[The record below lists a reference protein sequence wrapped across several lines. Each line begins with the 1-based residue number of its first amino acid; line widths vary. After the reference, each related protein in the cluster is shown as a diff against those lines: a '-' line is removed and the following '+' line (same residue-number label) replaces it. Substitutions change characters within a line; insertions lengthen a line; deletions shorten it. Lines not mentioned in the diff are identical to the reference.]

1 MERLTFPGGS
11 LMTDGAN
18 GTDGATYAWAPPE
31 PAKRKNRSG
40 LWIGIPA
47 GATAVALI
55 AASLV
60 LIAPGASVAGV
71 QIGGLT
77 AGAAAQ
83 AISARLASTEV
94 TVQSPAGEVT
104 VSGADLGA
112 TVDATAIAEKAFADN
127 PMWKPS
133 SWFPAGTGVEIQ
145 VDPAEAS
152 AVLRERAPSTY
163 RAPVDATVAFDSGSQ
178 SYVSTPAEAGEGI
191 DVATVTAALQ
201 SAFDAGS
208 ATTSVDAGVVA
219 VDAPVSTDEA
229 GAAVA
234 TLNGILDSVGF
245 YIGDERTVPVDRSTA
260 ASWLTVT
267 SDGTGA
273 FAISAD
279 QAGIQKV
286 VDGLAGTVD
295 RGAVNAD
302 VIVDTG
308 GEVIKTLT
316 EGQTGRSLGD
326 TAGVA
331 AAFAAQLAEGNGKYV
346 LTVAETPFE
355 TTKTERNIDVNLSA
369 QTVTLYENG
378 QVYQHWSMSS
388 GKSGWETHTGNF
400 RIGWK
405 TDLQDMGCA
414 PGYDWCTKDV
424 PWVAYF
430 NGDEGFHGTYWHNN
444 FGTPMSHGCIN
455 LTIAN
460 AKLLY
465 DWAYRGTEVSV
476 HY

>member
-1 MERLTFPGGS
+1 
-11 LMTDGAN
+11 MTDGAP
-18 GTDGATYAWAPPE
+18 GTDGATYAWAPTE
-31 PAKRKNRSG
+31 PTRRKNRSG

-83 AISARLASTEV
+83 AIDSRLAQTTV
-94 TVQSPAGEVT
+94 TVDSPAGEVT
-104 VSGADLGA
+104 VTGAELGA
-112 TVDATAIAEKAFADN
+112 TVDAAALADKAFADN
-127 PMWKPS
+127 PMWKPA
-133 SWFPAGTGVEIQ
+133 SWFPEGTGVEVQ
-145 VDPAEAS
+145 VDAAEA
-152 AVLRERAPSTY
+152 AAALRELAPGTY
-163 RAPVDATVAFDSGSQ
+163 RAPVDATIAYDAGSQ
-178 SYVSTPAEAGEGI
+178 AYVTTPSEDGEGI
-191 DVATVTAALQ
+191 DVAAVTAALQ
-201 SAFDAGS
+201 TAFDSGTAS
-208 ATTSVDAGVVA
+208 TTVQAALVPVE
-219 VDAPVSTDEA
+219 APVTTDEA
-229 GAAVA
+229 SAAVA
-234 TLNGILDSVGF
+234 NLNGILDSIGF
-245 YIGDERTVPVDRSTA
+245 YVGDERTVAVDRATA

-267 SDGTGA
+267 PDGKGE

-279 QAGIQKV
+279 QSAIQQAV
-286 VDGLAGTVD
+286 SGLAGQVD

-308 GEVIKTLT
+308 GEVIKAIT
-316 EGQTGRSLGD
+316 EGQTGRALGD
-326 TAGVA
+326 TSGVA
-331 AAFAAQLAEGNGKYV
+331 VAFAAQLAEGNGRYALPV
-346 LTVAETPFE
+346 TETPFD
-355 TTKTERNIDVNLSA
+355 TTKTERRIDVNLST
-369 QTVTLYENG
+369 QTTTLWQNG
-378 QVYQHWSMSS
+378 EVYRTYTISS
-388 GKSGWETHTGNF
+388 GAGDHATHTGNF

-405 TDLQDMGCA
+405 TAMQDMGCV
-414 PGYDWCTKDV
+414 PGYDYCTKDV

-455 LTIAN
+455 MTIPQ
-460 AKLLY
+460 AKELY

>member
-1 MERLTFPGGS
+1 
-11 LMTDGAN
+11 MTDGAH
-18 GTDGATYAWAPPE
+18 GTDDVTYAWAPSE
-31 PAKRKNRSG
+31 PKKRKNRSG

-77 AGAAAQ
+77 SGAAAE
-83 AISARLASTEV
+83 AISAHLAKTEV
-94 TVQSPAGEVT
+94 TVESPAGEVT

-127 PMWKPS
+127 PMWKPA
-133 SWFPAGTGVEIQ
+133 SWFPAGTGVQIQ
-145 VDPAEAS
+145 VDPAQAA
-152 AVLRERAPSTY
+152 AVLRERAPGTY

-178 SYVSTPAEAGEGI
+178 SYVAAPAEAGEGI
-191 DVATVTAALQ
+191 DVAAVTAALQ
-201 SAFDAGS
+201 SAFDAGTP
-208 ATTSVDAGVVA
+208 TTTVQADLVSVDAA
-219 VDAPVSTDEA
+219 VSTADA
-229 GAAVA
+229 DAAVA
-234 TLNGILDSVGF
+234 ALNGILDSIGF
-245 YIGDERTVPVDRSTA
+245 YVGDERTVPVDRATA
-260 ASWLTVT
+260 ASWLTIT
-267 SDGTGA
+267 SDGKGG
-273 FAISAD
+273 FPISVD

-286 VDGLAGTVD
+286 VDGLAAQVD

-316 EGQTGRSLGD
+316 EGQTGRALGD
-326 TAGVA
+326 TSGIA
-331 AAFAAQLAEGNGKYV
+331 AAFAAQLAEANGKYA
-346 LTVAETPFE
+346 LTVAETPFQ
-355 TTKTERNIDVNLSA
+355 TTKTERHIDVNLST
-369 QTVTLYENG
+369 QTTTLYQNG
-378 QVYQHWSMSS
+378 QVYRTYTISS
-388 GKSGWETHTGNF
+388 GAGDHATHTGNF

-405 TDLQDMGCA
+405 TAMQDMGCV
-414 PGYDWCTKDV
+414 PGYDYCTKDV
-424 PWVAYF
+424 PWVSYF

-455 LTIAN
+455 MTIAQ
-460 AKLLY
+460 AKELY

>member
-1 MERLTFPGGS
+1 
-11 LMTDGAN
+11 MTDGAP
-18 GTDGATYAWAPPE
+18 GTDGATYAWAPAE
-31 PAKRKNRSG
+31 PAPRKNRSG

-83 AISARLASTEV
+83 AISNRLAETSV
-94 TVQSPAGEVT
+94 TVESPAGEVVVT
-104 VSGADLGA
+104 GADLGA
-112 TVDATAIAEKAFADN
+112 TVDAAALADKAFADN

-133 SWFPAGTGVEIQ
+133 SWFPEGTGVSIS
-145 VDPAEAS
+145 VDAAEA
-152 AVLRERAPSTY
+152 AAALRDKAPGAY
-163 RAPVDATVAFDSGSQ
+163 RAPVDATVAYDAGSQ
-178 SYVSTPAEAGEGI
+178 AYVTTPAEAGEGI

-201 SAFDAGS
+201 SAFDSGTAS
-208 ATTSVDAGVVA
+208 TTVEASLVPVE
-219 VDAPVSTDEA
+219 APVSTDEA
-229 GAAVA
+229 AAAVG
-234 TLNGILDSVGF
+234 TLNGILDSAGF
-245 YIGDERTVPVDRSTA
+245 YVGDERTVTVDRATA

-267 SDGTGA
+267 PDGKGD

-279 QAGIQKV
+279 QAAIQNAV
-286 VDGLAGTVD
+286 AGLPAAVD

-308 GEVIKTLT
+308 GEVIHTNT
-316 EGQTGRSLGD
+316 EGQTGRTLGD
-326 TAGVA
+326 TTGVA
-331 AAFAAQLAEGNGKYV
+331 AAFASQLAEGNGRYELAV
-346 LTVAETPFE
+346 TETPFE
-355 TTKTERNIDVNLSA
+355 TTKTERRIDVNLST
-369 QTVTLYENG
+369 QTTTLWQNG
-378 QVYQHWSMSS
+378 QVYRSWSISS
-388 GKSGWETHTGNF
+388 GAGDHATHTGEF

-405 TDLQDMGCA
+405 TAMQDMGCV
-414 PGYDWCTKDV
+414 PGYDYCTKDV

-455 LTIAN
+455 MTISA
-460 AKLLY
+460 AKELY

>member
-1 MERLTFPGGS
+1 
-11 LMTDGAN
+11 MTDGAH

-83 AISARLASTEV
+83 AISSRLAQT
-94 TVQSPAGEVT
+94 TVQVESPAGEVT
-104 VSGADLGA
+104 VTGADLGA
-112 TVDATAIAEKAFADN
+112 TVDAAALADKAFADN

-133 SWFPAGTGVEIQ
+133 SWFPQGTGVAIQ
-145 VDPAEAS
+145 VNAA
-152 AVLRERAPSTY
+152 AAATALRERAPGTY
-163 RAPVDATVAFDSGSQ
+163 RAPVDATVAYDAASQ
-178 SYVSTPAEAGEGI
+178 TYVTTAAEAGEGI
-191 DVATVTAALQ
+191 DVAAVTAALQ
-201 SAFDAGS
+201 SAFDAGKTS
-208 ATTSVDAGVVA
+208 TTVDAELVPVE
-219 VDAPVSTDEA
+219 APVSTEEA
-229 GAAVA
+229 DAAVA
-234 TLNGILDSVGF
+234 TLNGILDSAGF
-245 YIGDERTVPVDRSTA
+245 YVGDERTVAVDRATA

-267 SDGTGA
+267 PDGKGD

-279 QAGIQKV
+279 AAAIQKA
-286 VDGLAGTVD
+286 VDGLAGSVN
-295 RGAVNAD
+295 RAAVNAD

-316 EGQTGRSLGD
+316 EGKTGRALGD

-331 AAFAAQLAEGNGKYV
+331 DAFARQLAEGNGKFALAV
-346 LTVAETPFE
+346 TETPFE
-355 TTKTERNIDVNLSA
+355 TTKTERRIEVNLST
-369 QTVTLYENG
+369 QTTTLWQNG
-378 QVYQHWSMSS
+378 QVYRTYTISS
-388 GKSGWETHTGNF
+388 GAGDHATHTGEF

-405 TDLQDMGCA
+405 TAMQDMGCV
-414 PGYDWCTKDV
+414 PGYDYCTKDV

-455 LTIAN
+455 MTISA
-460 AKLLY
+460 AKELY
-465 DWAYRGTEVSV
+465 DWAYRGTQVSV

>member
-1 MERLTFPGGS
+1 
-11 LMTDGAN
+11 MTDGAN
-18 GTDGATYAWAPPE
+18 GTDGVTYAWAPPE
-31 PAKRKNRSG
+31 PATRKNRSG

-83 AISARLASTEV
+83 AISARLATTEV
-94 TVQSPAGEVT
+94 TVESPAGEVT

-127 PMWKPS
+127 PMWKPAA
-133 SWFPAGTGVEIQ
+133 WFPAGTGVEVQ
-145 VDPAEAS
+145 VDPAAAA
-152 AVLRERAPSTY
+152 AVLREKAPGTY
-163 RAPVDATVAFDSGSQ
+163 RAPVDATVAFDAGSQ
-178 SYVSTPAEAGEGI
+178 SYVATPAGAGEGI
-191 DVATVTAALQ
+191 DVSAVTAALQ
-201 SAFDAGS
+201 SAFDAGT
-208 ATTSVDAGVVA
+208 AATSVQAGVVA

-229 GAAVA
+229 AAAVA
-234 TLNGILDSVGF
+234 TLNGILDTAGF
-245 YIGDERTVPVDRSTA
+245 YVGDERTVPVDRATA

-286 VDGLAGTVD
+286 VDGLAGQVD

-316 EGQTGRSLGD
+316 EGQTGRSIGD
-326 TAGVA
+326 TSGIA
-331 AAFAAQLAEGNGKYV
+331 AAFAAQLAEGNGKYA

-388 GKSGWETHTGNF
+388 GKSGWETHTGEF

-405 TDLQDMGCA
+405 TALQDMGCA

-465 DWAYRGTEVSV
+465 DWAYRGTQVSV

>member
-1 MERLTFPGGS
+1 
-11 LMTDGAN
+11 MTDGAP

-31 PAKRKNRSG
+31 PTKRKNRSG

-83 AISARLASTEV
+83 AISNRLAETAI
-94 TVQSPAGEVT
+94 TVDSPAGAVT
-104 VSGADLGA
+104 VTGADLGA
-112 TVDATAIAEKAFADN
+112 TVDAATLADKAFADN
-127 PMWKPS
+127 PMWKPA
-133 SWFPAGTGVEIQ
+133 SWFPEGTGVQ
-145 VDPAEAS
+145 VQVNADEA
-152 AVLRERAPSTY
+152 ATALKNRAPGTY
-163 RAPVDATVAFDSGSQ
+163 RAPVDASIAYDAGSQ
-178 SYVSTPAEAGEGI
+178 AYVATPAEAGEGI
-191 DVATVTAALQ
+191 DVSAVTAALQ
-201 SAFDAGS
+201 SAFDAGQS
-208 ATTSVDAGVVA
+208 TATVTASLVP

-245 YIGDERTVPVDRSTA
+245 YVGEERTVPVDRATA

-267 SDGTGA
+267 PDGKGD

-279 QAGIQKV
+279 QAAIQSAV
-286 VDGLAGTVD
+286 AGLPGAVD
-295 RGAVNAD
+295 RAAVNAD

-308 GEVIKTLT
+308 GEVIKALT
-316 EGQTGRSLGD
+316 EGQTGRALGD
-326 TAGVA
+326 TSGVA
-331 AAFAAQLAEGNGKYV
+331 AAFAKQLAEGNGRYALPV
-346 LTVAETPFE
+346 TETPFD
-355 TTKTERNIDVNLSA
+355 TTKTERRIDVNLST
-369 QTVTLYENG
+369 QTTTLWQNG
-378 QVYQHWSMSS
+378 EVYRTYTISS
-388 GKSGWETHTGNF
+388 GAGDHATHTGNF

-405 TDLQDMGCA
+405 TAMQDMGCV
-414 PGYDWCTKDV
+414 PGYDYCTKDV

-455 LTIAN
+455 MTIPQ
-460 AKLLY
+460 AKELY

>member
-1 MERLTFPGGS
+1 
-11 LMTDGAN
+11 MTDGAP

-31 PAKRKNRSG
+31 PTTRKNRSG

-83 AISARLASTEV
+83 AISTRLAETAVVVE
-94 TVQSPAGEVT
+94 SPAGEVT
-104 VSGADLGA
+104 VTGADLGA
-112 TVDATAIAEKAFADN
+112 TVDAAALADKAFADN
-127 PMWKPS
+127 PMWKPAA
-133 SWFPAGTGVEIQ
+133 WFPEGAGVAVQIDE
-145 VDPAEAS
+145 S
-152 AVLRERAPSTY
+152 AATAALRDKAPGAY
-163 RAPVDATVAFDSGSQ
+163 RAPVDATVAYDAGSQ
-178 SYVSTPAEAGEGI
+178 AYVATPAEAGEGI
-191 DVATVTAALQ
+191 DVATVAAALQ
-201 SAFDAGS
+201 SAFDSGES
-208 ATTSVDAGVVA
+208 TTTVDATLVPVEA
-219 VDAPVSTDEA
+219 TVSTDEA

-234 TLNGILDSVGF
+234 TLNGILDSAGF
-245 YIGDERTVPVDRSTA
+245 YVGDERTVPVDRATA

-267 SDGTGA
+267 PDGTGD

-279 QAGIQKV
+279 QTAIQTVVAG
-286 VDGLAGTVD
+286 LTGTVD

-308 GEVIKTLT
+308 GEVIHTLT
-316 EGQTGRSLGD
+316 EGQTGRALGD
-326 TAGVA
+326 TAGIA
-331 AAFAAQLAEGNGKYV
+331 AAFATQLADGNGRYALNV
-346 LTVAETPFE
+346 TETPFD
-355 TTKTERNIDVNLSA
+355 TTKTERRIDVNLST
-369 QTVTLYENG
+369 QTTTLWQNG
-378 QVYQHWSMSS
+378 QVYRTYTISS
-388 GKSGWETHTGNF
+388 GAGEHATHTGNF

-405 TDLQDMGCA
+405 TAMQDMGCV
-414 PGYDWCTKDV
+414 PGYDYCTKDV
-424 PWVAYF
+424 PWVSYF

-455 LTIAN
+455 MTIAQ
-460 AKLLY
+460 AKELY

>member
-1 MERLTFPGGS
+1 
-11 LMTDGAN
+11 MTDGAN
-18 GTDGATYAWAPPE
+18 GTDGVAYAWAPPE

-83 AISARLASTEV
+83 AISTRLATTEV
-94 TVQSPAGEVT
+94 TVESPAGEVT
-104 VSGADLGA
+104 VTGADLGA

-133 SWFPAGTGVEIQ
+133 AWFPAGTGVEVQ
-145 VDPAEAS
+145 VDPAAAA
-152 AVLRERAPSTY
+152 AVLREKAPGTY
-163 RAPVDATVAFDSGSQ
+163 RAPVDATVAFDAGSQ
-178 SYVSTPAEAGEGI
+178 SYVATPAEAGEGI
-191 DVATVTAALQ
+191 DVAAVTAALQ
-201 SAFDAGS
+201 SAFDAGTAKS
-208 ATTSVDAGVVA
+208 STEAGLVS

-234 TLNGILDSVGF
+234 TLNGVLDTVGF
-245 YIGDERTVPVDRSTA
+245 YVGDERTVPVDRATA

-267 SDGTGA
+267 SDGTGT

-279 QAGIQKV
+279 QAAIQKV
-286 VDGLAGTVD
+286 VDGLAGQVD

-316 EGQTGRSLGD
+316 EGQTGRSIGD
-326 TAGVA
+326 TSGIA
-331 AAFAAQLAEGNGKYV
+331 AAFAAQLADGNGKYA
-346 LTVAETPFE
+346 LTVAETPFA
-355 TTKTERNIDVNLSA
+355 TAKTERNIDVNLSA

-388 GKSGWETHTGNF
+388 GKSGWETHTGEF

-405 TDLQDMGCA
+405 TALQDMGCA

-455 LTIAN
+455 LTVAN

-465 DWAYRGTEVSV
+465 DWAYRGTPVSV

>member
-1 MERLTFPGGS
+1 MLRE
-11 LMTDGAN
+11 
-18 GTDGATYAWAPPE
+18 
-31 PAKRKNRSG
+31 K
-40 LWIGIPA
+40 
-47 GATAVALI
+47 
-55 AASLV
+55 
-60 LIAPGASVAGV
+60 APG
-71 QIGGLT
+71 
-77 AGAAAQ
+77 
-83 AISARLASTEV
+83 
-94 TVQSPAGEVT
+94 
-104 VSGADLGA
+104 
-112 TVDATAIAEKAFADN
+112 
-127 PMWKPS
+127 
-133 SWFPAGTGVEIQ
+133 
-145 VDPAEAS
+145 
-152 AVLRERAPSTY
+152 TY
-163 RAPVDATVAFDSGSQ
+163 RAPVDATVAFDAGSQ
-178 SYVSTPAEAGEGI
+178 SYVATPAEAGEGI
-191 DVATVTAALQ
+191 DVAAVTAALQ
-201 SAFDAGS
+201 SAFDAGTAKS
-208 ATTSVDAGVVA
+208 STEAGLVS

-234 TLNGILDSVGF
+234 TLNGVLDTVGF
-245 YIGDERTVPVDRSTA
+245 YVGDERTVPVDRATA

-279 QAGIQKV
+279 QAAIQKV
-286 VDGLAGTVD
+286 VDGLAGQVD

-316 EGQTGRSLGD
+316 EGQTGRSIGD
-326 TAGVA
+326 TSGIA
-331 AAFAAQLAEGNGKYV
+331 AAFAAQLADGNGKYA
-346 LTVAETPFE
+346 LTVAETPFA
-355 TTKTERNIDVNLSA
+355 TAKTERNIDVNLSA

-388 GKSGWETHTGNF
+388 GKSGWETHTGEF

-405 TDLQDMGCA
+405 TALQDMGCA

-455 LTIAN
+455 LTVAN

-465 DWAYRGTEVSV
+465 DWAYRGTPVSV

>member
-1 MERLTFPGGS
+1 
-11 LMTDGAN
+11 MTDGAN

-31 PAKRKNRSG
+31 PTKRKNRSG

-83 AISARLASTEV
+83 AISTRLAQTAI
-94 TVQSPAGEVT
+94 TVESPAGEVT
-104 VSGADLGA
+104 VTGADLGA
-112 TVDATAIAEKAFADN
+112 SVDAAALADKAFSEN

-133 SWFPAGTGVEIQ
+133 SWFPQGTGVTVA
-145 VDPAEAS
+145 VDPS
-152 AVLRERAPSTY
+152 AAAVALRDRAPGTY
-163 RAPVDATVAFDSGSQ
+163 RAPVDATVAYDAGSQ
-178 SYVSTPAEAGEGI
+178 TYVTSPAEAGEGI
-191 DVATVTAALQ
+191 DVAAVTAALQ
-201 SAFDAGS
+201 SAFDSGTP
-208 ATTSVDAGVVA
+208 ATTVDATLVPVE
-219 VDAPVSTDEA
+219 APVSTEEA
-229 GAAVA
+229 DAAVA
-234 TLNGILDSVGF
+234 TLNGVLDTAGF
-245 YIGDERTVPVDRSTA
+245 YVGDERTVTVDRATA

-267 SDGTGA
+267 PDGKGD

-279 QAGIQKV
+279 TSAIEQAV
-286 VDGLAGTVD
+286 AGLPGAVD

-302 VIVDTG
+302 VIVDSG

-316 EGQTGRSLGD
+316 EGQTGRALGD

-331 AAFAAQLAEGNGKYV
+331 AAFAAQLADGNAKYSLAV
-346 LTVAETPFE
+346 SETPFE
-355 TTKTERNIDVNLSA
+355 TAKTERRIDVNLSA

-378 QVYQHWSMSS
+378 QVYRNWSMSS
-388 GKSGWETHTGNF
+388 GKSGWETHTGTY

-405 TDLQDMGCA
+405 TTMQDMGCA

-430 NGDEGFHGTYWHNN
+430 NGDEAFHGTYWHNN
-444 FGTPMSHGCIN
+444 FGTPMSHGCVN
-455 LTIAN
+455 LTVNN
-460 AKLLY
+460 AKELY
-465 DWAYRGTEVSV
+465 DWAYKGTEVSV

>member
-1 MERLTFPGGS
+1 
-11 LMTDGAN
+11 MTDGAN
-18 GTDGATYAWAPPE
+18 GTDGVTYAWTPAE

-83 AISARLASTEV
+83 AISARLADTEI
-94 TVQSPAGEVT
+94 TVESPAGEVT
-104 VSGADLGA
+104 VTGADLGA

-133 SWFPAGTGVEIQ
+133 AWFPAGTGVEVQI
-145 VDPAEAS
+145 DPAEA
-152 AVLRERAPSTY
+152 ATVLRDRAPGTY
-163 RAPVDATVAFDSGSQ
+163 QAPVDATVAFDAGSQ
-178 SYVSTPAEAGEGI
+178 TYVTTPSEAGEGI
-191 DVATVTAALQ
+191 DIAAVTAALQ
-201 SAFDAGS
+201 TAFDEGTVA
-208 ATTSVDAGVVA
+208 ATAQADLVPVE
-219 VDAPVSTDEA
+219 APVTTEEA
-229 GAAVA
+229 DAAAA
-234 TLNGILDSVGF
+234 TLNGILDSAGF
-245 YIGDERTVPVDRSTA
+245 YVGDERTVPVDRAVA

-267 SDGTGA
+267 SDGEGD
-273 FAISAD
+273 FAITAD
-279 QAGIQKV
+279 EAAIQSV
-286 VDGLAGTVD
+286 VDGLAAAVD
-295 RGAVNAD
+295 RPAVNAD
-302 VIVDTG
+302 VIVDRG
-308 GEVIKTLT
+308 GEVIHARV
-316 EGQTGRSLGD
+316 EGQTGRAIGD
-326 TAGVA
+326 TAGIA
-331 AAFAAQLAEGNGKYV
+331 AAFAEQLSEGNGKYALNV
-346 LTVAETPFE
+346 TETPFE
-355 TTKTERNIDVNLSA
+355 TTTTERWIDVNLSA

-378 QVYQHWSMSS
+378 QVYRNWSMSS
-388 GKSGWETHTGNF
+388 GKSGWDTHTGSF

-405 TDLQDMGCA
+405 TPMQDMGCV

-460 AKLLY
+460 AKELY

>member
-1 MERLTFPGGS
+1 
-11 LMTDGAN
+11 MTDGAN

-31 PAKRKNRSG
+31 PKKRKNRSG

-47 GATAVALI
+47 GATAVALL
-55 AASLV
+55 AASFV

-83 AISARLASTEV
+83 AISDRLATT
-94 TVQSPAGEVT
+94 TVAVESPAGEVT
-104 VSGADLGA
+104 VTGADLGA
-112 TVDATAIAEKAFADN
+112 TVDAQAIADKAFAEN

-133 SWFPAGTGVEIQ
+133 SWFPAGTGVSIS
-145 VDPAEAS
+145 VDPATA
-152 AVLRERAPSTY
+152 AAALRERAPGTY
-163 RAPVDATVAFDSGSQ
+163 TAPVDATVAYDSGSQ
-178 SYVSTPAEAGEGI
+178 SYVTTPAQPGEGI
-191 DVATVTAALQ
+191 DTAAVTAALQ
-201 SAFDAGS
+201 SAFDAGTVD
-208 ATTSVDAGVVA
+208 TTAQAGVVA
-219 VDAPVSTDEA
+219 VE
-229 GAAVA
+229 AAVTTEEADA
-234 TLNGILDSVGF
+234 TVAKLNGILDSAGF
-245 YIGDERTVPVDRSTA
+245 YVGDERTVAVDRATA

-267 SDGTGA
+267 PDGQGD

-279 QAGIQKV
+279 EAAIQQAV
-286 VDGLAGTVD
+286 NGLPGAVD

-302 VIVDTG
+302 VIVDSG

-316 EGQTGRSLGD
+316 EGQTGRALGD

-331 AAFAAQLAEGNGKYV
+331 AAFATQLAEGNAKYALSV
-346 LTVAETPFE
+346 SETPFD
-355 TTKTERNIDVNLSA
+355 TKKTERRIDVNLSN
-369 QTVTLYENG
+369 QSVTLYENG
-378 QVYQHWSMSS
+378 QVYRNWSMSS

-405 TDLQDMGCA
+405 TTMQDMGCVD
-414 PGYDWCTKDV
+414 GYDYCTKDV

-455 LTIAN
+455 LTVSA
-460 AKLLY
+460 AKELY
-465 DWAYRGTEVSV
+465 DWAYKGTEVSV

>member
-1 MERLTFPGGS
+1 
-11 LMTDGAN
+11 MTDGAN
-18 GTDGATYAWAPPE
+18 GTDGVAYAWAPPE

-83 AISARLASTEV
+83 AISTRLATTEV
-94 TVQSPAGEVT
+94 TVESPAGEVT
-104 VSGADLGA
+104 VTGSDLGA

-133 SWFPAGTGVEIQ
+133 AWFPAGTGVEVQ
-145 VDPAEAS
+145 VDPAAAA
-152 AVLRERAPSTY
+152 AVLREKAPGTY
-163 RAPVDATVAFDSGSQ
+163 RAPVDATVAFDAGSQ
-178 SYVSTPAEAGEGI
+178 SYVATPAEAGEGI
-191 DVATVTAALQ
+191 DVAAVTAALQ
-201 SAFDAGS
+201 SAFDAGTAKS
-208 ATTSVDAGVVA
+208 STEAGLVS

-234 TLNGILDSVGF
+234 TLNGVLDTVGF
-245 YIGDERTVPVDRSTA
+245 YVGDERTVPVDRATA

-279 QAGIQKV
+279 QAAIQKV
-286 VDGLAGTVD
+286 VDGLAGQVD

-316 EGQTGRSLGD
+316 EGQTGRSIGD
-326 TAGVA
+326 TSGIA
-331 AAFAAQLAEGNGKYV
+331 AAFAAQLADGNGKYA
-346 LTVAETPFE
+346 LTVAETPFA
-355 TTKTERNIDVNLSA
+355 TAKTERNIDVNLSA

-388 GKSGWETHTGNF
+388 GKSGWETHTGEF

-405 TDLQDMGCA
+405 TALQDMGCA

-455 LTIAN
+455 LTVAN

-465 DWAYRGTEVSV
+465 DWAYRGTPVSV

>member
-1 MERLTFPGGS
+1 
-11 LMTDGAN
+11 MTDGAN
-18 GTDGATYAWAPPE
+18 GTDGVTYAWAPPE

-83 AISARLASTEV
+83 AISARLATTEV
-94 TVQSPAGEVT
+94 TVESPAGEVT
-104 VSGADLGA
+104 VTGADLGA

-133 SWFPAGTGVEIQ
+133 AWFPAGTGVEVQ
-145 VDPAEAS
+145 VAPAAAA
-152 AVLRERAPSTY
+152 AVLREKAPGTY
-163 RAPVDATVAFDSGSQ
+163 RAPVDATVAFDAGSQ
-178 SYVSTPAEAGEGI
+178 SYVATPAEAGEGI
-191 DVATVTAALQ
+191 DVAAVTAALQ
-201 SAFDAGS
+201 SAFDAGTAKS
-208 ATTSVDAGVVA
+208 STEAGLVS

-234 TLNGILDSVGF
+234 TLNGVLDTVGF
-245 YIGDERTVPVDRSTA
+245 YVGDERTVPVDRATA

-279 QAGIQKV
+279 RAAIQKV
-286 VDGLAGTVD
+286 VDGLAGQVD

-316 EGQTGRSLGD
+316 EGQTGRSIGD
-326 TAGVA
+326 TSGIA
-331 AAFAAQLAEGNGKYV
+331 AAFAAQLADGNGKYA
-346 LTVAETPFE
+346 LTVAETPFA
-355 TTKTERNIDVNLSA
+355 TAKTERNIDVNLSA

-388 GKSGWETHTGNF
+388 GKSGWETHTGEF

-405 TDLQDMGCA
+405 TALQDMGCA

-455 LTIAN
+455 LTVAN

-465 DWAYRGTEVSV
+465 DWAYRGTPVSV

>member
-1 MERLTFPGGS
+1 
-11 LMTDGAN
+11 MTDGAN
-18 GTDGATYAWAPPE
+18 GTDGVTYAWAPPE

-83 AISARLASTEV
+83 AISARLATTEV
-94 TVQSPAGEVT
+94 TVESPAGEVT
-104 VSGADLGA
+104 VTGADLGA

-127 PMWKPS
+127 PMWKPAA
-133 SWFPAGTGVEIQ
+133 WFPAGTGVEVQ
-145 VDPAEAS
+145 VDPAAAA
-152 AVLRERAPSTY
+152 AVLREKAPGTY
-163 RAPVDATVAFDSGSQ
+163 RAPVDATVAFDTGSQ
-178 SYVSTPAEAGEGI
+178 SYVATPAEAGEGI
-191 DVATVTAALQ
+191 DVSAVTAALQ
-201 SAFDAGS
+201 SAFDAGT
-208 ATTSVDAGVVA
+208 AATSVQAGLVP
-219 VDAPVSTDEA
+219 VDAAVSTEKAD
-229 GAAVA
+229 AAVA
-234 TLNGILDSVGF
+234 GLNGILDNIGF
-245 YIGDERTVPVDRSTA
+245 YIGDERTVPVDRATA

-267 SDGTGA
+267 SDGKGEFPVT
-273 FAISAD
+273 AD

-286 VDGLAGTVD
+286 VDGLAGQVD

-316 EGQTGRSLGD
+316 EGQTGRSIGD
-326 TAGVA
+326 TSGIA
-331 AAFAAQLAEGNGKYV
+331 AAFAAQLAEANGKFA

-355 TTKTERNIDVNLSA
+355 TTKTERHIDVNLST
-369 QTVTLYENG
+369 QTTTLYQNG
-378 QVYQHWSMSS
+378 QVYRTYTISS
-388 GKSGWETHTGNF
+388 GAGEHATHTGNF

-405 TDLQDMGCA
+405 TEMQDMGCV
-414 PGYDWCTKDV
+414 PGYDYCTKDV
-424 PWVAYF
+424 PWVSYF

-455 LTIAN
+455 MTIPQ
-460 AKLLY
+460 AKELF

>member
-1 MERLTFPGGS
+1 
-11 LMTDGAN
+11 MTDGAN
-18 GTDGATYAWAPPE
+18 GTDGVTYAWAPAE

-83 AISARLASTEV
+83 AISAHLANTEV
-94 TVQSPAGEVT
+94 TVESPAGEVT

-127 PMWKPS
+127 PMWKPA
-133 SWFPAGTGVEIQ
+133 SWFPAGTGVQIQ
-145 VDPAEAS
+145 VDPTTAA
-152 AVLRERAPSTY
+152 AVLRERAPGAY
-163 RAPVDATVAFDSGSQ
+163 RAPVDATVAFDSASQ
-178 SYVSTPAEAGEGI
+178 KYVSTPAQAGEGI
-191 DVATVTAALQ
+191 DIAPVTAALQ
-201 SAFDAGS
+201 SAFDAGTP
-208 ATTSVDAGVVA
+208 TTTVQASLVSVDAA
-219 VDAPVSTDEA
+219 VTTEKAD
-229 GAAVA
+229 AAVTA
-234 TLNGILDSVGF
+234 LNGILDTIGF
-245 YIGDERTVPVDRSTA
+245 YIGDERTVPVDRATA

-267 SDGTGA
+267 SDGKGDFPVT
-273 FAISAD
+273 AD

-286 VDGLAGTVD
+286 VDGLAGQVD

-326 TAGVA
+326 TSGIA
-331 AAFAAQLAEGNGKYV
+331 AAFAAQLAQANGKFA
-346 LTVAETPFE
+346 LTVTETPFQ
-355 TTKTERNIDVNLSA
+355 TTKTERHIDVNLST
-369 QTVTLYENG
+369 QTTTLYQNG
-378 QVYQHWSMSS
+378 QVYRTYTISS
-388 GKSGWETHTGNF
+388 GAGEHATHTGNF

-405 TDLQDMGCA
+405 TEMQDMGCV
-414 PGYDWCTKDV
+414 PGYDYCTKDV
-424 PWVAYF
+424 PWVSYF

-455 LTIAN
+455 MTIAA
-460 AKLLY
+460 AKEVY